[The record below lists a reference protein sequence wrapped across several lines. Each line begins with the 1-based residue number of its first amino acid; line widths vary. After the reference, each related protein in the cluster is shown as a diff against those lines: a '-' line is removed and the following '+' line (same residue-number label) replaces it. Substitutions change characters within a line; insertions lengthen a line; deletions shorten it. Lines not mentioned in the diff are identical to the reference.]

1 MPTLTEAI
9 TAVTGLFTG
18 LGLEPLIAAAFVVG
32 AGATL
37 ARRVIRAVRG

>member
-18 LGLEPLIAAAFVVG
+18 LGIEPLIAAGFVVG
-32 AGATL
+32 GVGIL
-37 ARRVIRAVRG
+37 VRRVARAVR